1 MTQLIDLNGI
11 RLNELQTNPALYP
24 STYFLIQNG
33 TDKAENSTI
42 ALLENYLDINL
53 KISSAVDT
61 HTNASDPHG
70 DRAYNTALLNNH
82 TSLDNAHGHKT
93 YTDNT
98 VIVHTQGLD
107 PHGDRLFA
115 TQLMN
120 THNAL
125 TDPHGHKA
133 YANSQIATHNAD
145 TSAHGIQTSINTTI
159 NSLRGTLNGFAP
171 LDSNEKIPTN
181 YLPTSNVST
190 IFVFVLPATGVSNVV
205 YVNMTDNNQYFWT
218 GSSFQKLSSYNIG
231 SASLTTDNVAES
243 TTDLNKRYFS
253 TLRQATLENSINL
266 RLNNAISLGTEP
278 TRGNV
283 FKEKIGS
290 TIYLRSIV
298 AGDGIIVAE
307 TTTGITISK
316 EPESVIESEPTEFTL
331 QTRTYPGTLT
341 GTMTLDGDP
350 LDTVTYIN
358 TLSVPENGLTF
369 FEGRVVVSKV
379 KQGSGLA
386 QAGKY
391 NATEEVRTWQVKLLI
406 SSYTN
411 WTALQDPTQVVS
423 ILSSEITED
432 MIVGSSN
439 TSAIIN
445 PSVVAADKAVLI
457 GVQSNNDLNYVYLWK
472 GTFKKTSLRHESTG
486 TIDHAF

>member
-82 TSLDNAHGHKT
+82 ISLDNAHGHKT

-283 FKEKIGS
+283 FKEKI
-290 TIYLRSIV
+290 I
-298 AGDGIIVAE
+298 
-307 TTTGITISK
+307 
-316 EPESVIESEPTEFTL
+316 
-331 QTRTYPGTLT
+331 
-341 GTMTLDGDP
+341 
-350 LDTVTYIN
+350 
-358 TLSVPENGLTF
+358 
-369 FEGRVVVSKV
+369 
-379 KQGSGLA
+379 
-386 QAGKY
+386 
-391 NATEEVRTWQVKLLI
+391 
-406 SSYTN
+406 
-411 WTALQDPTQVVS
+411 
-423 ILSSEITED
+423 
-432 MIVGSSN
+432 
-439 TSAIIN
+439 
-445 PSVVAADKAVLI
+445 
-457 GVQSNNDLNYVYLWK
+457 
-472 GTFKKTSLRHESTG
+472 
-486 TIDHAF
+486 